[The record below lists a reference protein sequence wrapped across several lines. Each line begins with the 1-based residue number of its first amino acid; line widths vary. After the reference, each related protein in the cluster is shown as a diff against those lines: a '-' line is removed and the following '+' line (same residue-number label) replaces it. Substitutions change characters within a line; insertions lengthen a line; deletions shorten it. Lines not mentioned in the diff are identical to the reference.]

1 MALTCPNCQLI
12 SPDATETCDCGWS
25 FSSATLPHGAP
36 IRRSGDQ
43 KYRVVYGGALLAIG
57 AVWIVVGLLQ
67 RNLKSSVPFGM
78 VAIGLY
84 SIWRGSQ

>member
-12 SPDATETCDCGWS
+12 SPDGSETCDCGWNFAS
-25 FSSATLPHGAP
+25 GHLPRGAP

-43 KYRVVYGGALLAIG
+43 KYRLIFGGVLLAIG
-57 AVWIVVGLLQ
+57 AVWIVTGVLQ
-67 RNLKSSVPFGM
+67 HNLKSSVPFGM

-84 SIWRGSQ
+84 NMWRGS